1 MTLNKTSMDRLQG
14 VHPDLVKVVLKA
26 AEITDQPFI
35 VTEGVRTVERER
47 SLIAKGLSSLK
58 SPFSC
63 RHVPTN
69 GFGHAVDLAPVVNGV
84 IPWKDWSKFASVAR
98 AMKAAAS
105 QVHVSITWGGDWKT
119 FKDGPHFEL
128 PKNLYP

>member
-1 MTLNKTSMDRLQG
+1 DLTLCIDTESQT
-14 VHPDLVKVVLKA
+14 
-26 AEITDQPFI
+26 ITLMQYDQSVI
-35 VTEGVRTVERER
+35 LTVDHLEQ
-47 SLIAKGLSSLK
+47 
-58 SPFSC
+58 SC